1 MESKRLAMKKS
12 ASTKIGLDKV
22 GAHKKPEIRGDQETM

>member
-1 MESKRLAMKKS
+1 MKKS

-22 GAHKKPEIRGDQETM
+22 VARKKLEIRGDQETM

>member
-1 MESKRLAMKKS
+1 MESKRLVMKKS

-22 GAHKKPEIRGDQETM
+22 GARKKLEIRGDQETM

>member
-1 MESKRLAMKKS
+1 MESKKLGMKKS

-22 GAHKKPEIRGDQETM
+22 GARKKLEIRGDQETM